1 MEIYLIMKNNIL
13 RSLYHKWIAVLFLIL
28 PVLLCIITAVTS
40 QMYKPSV
47 RIGVMTSDNRISEE
61 QKEIIRSALHTPKA
75 IQLKIADRESVQT
88 DLLME
93 KYQILFDFTN
103 GNMGYTMIQLRSNS
117 IKGAIVTQQT
127 RSIGV
132 LVTFLMVTSVIL
144 FSKIIKDKVTGTY
157 NRFCLASCKSSHYV
171 YGYAAYVFVV
181 TLIQAMLGTVSIMLM
196 QNKATINLPES
207 MLLAI
212 CMTVLATVFSMLICF
227 GSNSDRNANISASGI
242 AAILS
247 LLSGTFVAIDSM
259 PSFLKLASI
268 INPVTWIISLSQF
281 LS

>member
-1 MEIYLIMKNNIL
+1 MEIYLIMKNNIV
-13 RSLYHKWIAVLFLIL
+13 RSLHHKWIAALFLIL
-28 PVLLCIITAVTS
+28 PVLLCIITSVTS
-40 QMYKPSV
+40 HMYKPSV

-61 QKEIIRSALHTPKA
+61 QKEIIRSALDTPKS

-103 GNMGYTMIQLRSNS
+103 GNMEYTMIQLRSNS
-117 IKGAIVTQQT
+117 IKEALVTQQT
-127 RSIGV
+127 RNIGV

-157 NRFCLASCKSSHYV
+157 NRFCLASCKNRHYV
-171 YGYAAYVFVV
+171 YGFAAYVFVV

-242 AAILS
+242 AVILS

-259 PSFLKLASI
+259 PGFLKLASI